1 MNSNDIRSQIQRAVE
16 KERRTGNVNQALA
29 AHLARTGASMSDQQR
44 AECLGFITAY
54 IQETPDILDAAFS
67 AARGAGVLQ
76 SMQPIFDAA
85 FNYWA
90 DPNDVFPDH
99 IGLLGLV
106 DDAYLSRLFI
116 ETISNLHRQQTGA
129 PLLAGDLGPA
139 NRVVRGLIGEPFAT
153 QLDAAVG
160 QTVAAQAIQASMQQL
175 MQFGGGLSFG
185 MGNLGAMQSAINM
198 HEIEQQVD
206 VQLGAMGIF

>member
-1 MNSNDIRSQIQRAVE
+1 MNSNDIRSQIQQAVE
-16 KERRTGNVNQALA
+16 KEQRTGDVDRALT
-29 AHLARTGASMSDQQR
+29 AHLGRTGASMSEQQR
-44 AECLGFITAY
+44 TECLRFITAY
-54 IQETPDILDAAFS
+54 IQETPEILDAAYS

-76 SMQPIFDAA
+76 SVQPILDVA

-90 DPNDVFPDH
+90 DPNDVLPDH
-99 IGLLGLV
+99 LGLLGLV
-106 DDAYLSRLFI
+106 DDAYLSLLFI
-116 ETISNLHRQQTGA
+116 ETISSLHQQQTGA
-129 PLLAGDLGPA
+129 PLLSVDLGPA
-139 NRVVRGLIGEPFAT
+139 NRVMRGLIGEPFAT

-175 MQFGGGLSFG
+175 MQFGGGLNFG
-185 MGNLGAMQSAINM
+185 MSGLGAMQSAINM